1 MINLIIFEKTTSM
14 CWYVAYAKT
23 KNEFKA
29 LDFFKK
35 IGVNAYVPAY
45 TEKREWS
52 DRVKKVLVPAISGYV
67 FFETN
72 KLDYALVNSNPFLRN
87 VLRRHGKA
95 ISIRSEEIETLQDAL
110 SGYSVSKE
118 IKTGDSIKILS
129 GAFKNR
135 LGFVD
140 FIDNNSLSVL
150 INSIK
155 VTLSLADT
163 RLKAAV

>member
-1 MINLIIFEKTTSM
+1 MNWF
-14 CWYVAYAKT
+14 VAYAKT

-35 IGVNAYVPAY
+35 IGVNAYVPSY
-45 TEKREWS
+45 IEKREWS
-52 DRVKKVLVPAISGYV
+52 DRVKKILVPAISGYV
-67 FFETN
+67 FFELN
-72 KLDYALVNSNPFLRN
+72 KLNYELVNSNPYLRN

-95 ISIRSEEIETLQDAL
+95 ITIRSEEIETLKEAL
-110 SGYSVSKE
+110 NGYSVSQE
-118 IKTGDSIKILS
+118 IKTGDSVKILS

-140 FIDNNSLSVL
+140 FIDTNNLSVL

-155 VTLSLADT
+155 ITLSLADT
-163 RLKAAV
+163 KLKAAV

>member
-1 MINLIIFEKTTSM
+1 MSWF
-14 CWYVAYAKT
+14 VAYSKT
-23 KNEFKA
+23 RNEFKA

-35 IGVNAYVPAY
+35 LGVNAYVPSFI
-45 TEKREWS
+45 EKREWS
-52 DRVKKVLVPAISGYV
+52 DRVKKVHVPAISGYV

-72 KLDYALVNSNPFLRN
+72 KLDYNLVNSNPFLKN

-95 ISIRSEEIETLQDAL
+95 ISICSKEIETLKEAL
-110 SGYSVSKE
+110 NGYSESKE
-118 IKTGDSIKILS
+118 IKIGDSVKILS

-135 LGFVD
+135 MGLVD
-140 FIDNNSLSVL
+140 CIDSNNLSML

-155 VTLSLADT
+155 ITLSLADT

>member
-1 MINLIIFEKTTSM
+1 MNWF
-14 CWYVAYAKT
+14 VAYAKT

-35 IGVNAYVPAY
+35 IGVNAYVPSY
-45 TEKREWS
+45 IEKREWS
-52 DRVKKVLVPAISGYV
+52 DRVKKTLVPAISGYI
-67 FFETN
+67 FFELN
-72 KLDYALVNSNPFLRN
+72 KLDYTLVNSNPYLRN
-87 VLRRHGKA
+87 VLKRHGKA
-95 ISIRSEEIETLQDAL
+95 VTIRSEEIETLKEAL
-110 SGYSVSKE
+110 NGYSISQE

-140 FIDNNSLSVL
+140 FIDNSNLSVL
-150 INSIK
+150 INSMKI
-155 VTLSLADT
+155 TLSLEDT

>member
-1 MINLIIFEKTTSM
+1 MSWF
-14 CWYVAYAKT
+14 VAYSKT
-23 KNEFKA
+23 RNEFKA

-35 IGVNAYVPAY
+35 LGVNAYVPAF

-52 DRVKKVLVPAISGYV
+52 DRVKKVLVPAISGYI

-72 KLDYALVNSNPFLRN
+72 KLDYNLVNSNPFLKN

-95 ISIRSEEIETLQDAL
+95 ISICSKEIETLKEAL
-110 SGYSVSKE
+110 NGYSESKE
-118 IKTGDSIKILS
+118 IKTGDSVKILS

-135 LGFVD
+135 MGLVD
-140 FIDNNSLSVL
+140 CIDSNNLSML

-155 VTLSLADT
+155 ITLSLADT
-163 RLKAAV
+163 RLKVAV

>member
-1 MINLIIFEKTTSM
+1 MNWF
-14 CWYVAYAKT
+14 VAYAKT

-35 IGVNAYVPAY
+35 IGVNAYVPSY
-45 TEKREWS
+45 IEKREWS
-52 DRVKKVLVPAISGYV
+52 DRVKKILVPAISGYV
-67 FFETN
+67 FFELN
-72 KLDYALVNSNPFLRN
+72 KLNYELVNSNPYLRN
-87 VLRRHGKA
+87 VLKRHGKA
-95 ISIRSEEIETLQDAL
+95 VTIRSEEIETLKEAL
-110 SGYSVSKE
+110 NGYSVSQE
-118 IKTGDSIKILS
+118 IKTGDSVKILS

-140 FIDNNSLSVL
+140 FIDTNNLSVL

-155 VTLSLADT
+155 ITLSLADT

>member
-1 MINLIIFEKTTSM
+1 MDWF
-14 CWYVAYAKT
+14 VAYAKT

-35 IGVNAYVPAY
+35 IGVNAYVPSY
-45 TEKREWS
+45 IEKREWS
-52 DRVKKVLVPAISGYV
+52 DRVKKTLVPAISGYI
-67 FFETN
+67 FFELN
-72 KLDYALVNSNPFLRN
+72 KLDYTLVNSNPYLRN
-87 VLRRHGKA
+87 VLKRHGKA
-95 ISIRSEEIETLQDAL
+95 VTVRSEEIETLKKAL
-110 SGYSVSKE
+110 NGYSVSQE
-118 IKTGDSIKILS
+118 IKTGDSVKILS

-140 FIDNNSLSVL
+140 FIDTNNLSVL

-155 VTLSLADT
+155 ITLSLADT

>member
-1 MINLIIFEKTTSM
+1 MSWF
-14 CWYVAYAKT
+14 VAYSKT

-35 IGVNAYVPAY
+35 HGINAYVPAFI
-45 TEKREWS
+45 EKRGWS

-72 KLDYALVNSNPFLRN
+72 NLDYNLVNSNPFLKS

-95 ISIRSEEIETLQDAL
+95 VTICSKEIEVLKEAL
-110 SGYSVSKE
+110 NGFSVSKE
-118 IKTGDSIKILS
+118 IKTGDSVKILS
-129 GAFKNR
+129 GVFNNKTG
-135 LGFVD
+135 LVD
-140 FIDNNSLSVL
+140 HIDSANLSVL
-150 INSIK
+150 INSMK

-163 RLKAAV
+163 RLKAFV

>member
-1 MINLIIFEKTTSM
+1 MNWF
-14 CWYVAYAKT
+14 VAYAKT

-35 IGVNAYVPAY
+35 IGVNAYVPSY
-45 TEKREWS
+45 IEKREWS
-52 DRVKKVLVPAISGYV
+52 DRVKKILVPAISGYV
-67 FFETN
+67 FFELN
-72 KLDYALVNSNPFLRN
+72 KLNYELVNSNPYLRN

-95 ISIRSEEIETLQDAL
+95 ITIRSEEIEAL
-110 SGYSVSKE
+110 KEALNGYSVSQE
-118 IKTGDSIKILS
+118 IKTGDSVKILS

-140 FIDNNSLSVL
+140 FIDTNNLSVL

-155 VTLSLADT
+155 ITLSLADT

>member
-1 MINLIIFEKTTSM
+1 MNWF
-14 CWYVAYAKT
+14 VAYAKT

-35 IGVNAYVPAY
+35 IGVNAYVPSY
-45 TEKREWS
+45 IEKREWS
-52 DRVKKVLVPAISGYV
+52 DRVKKILVPAISGYV
-67 FFETN
+67 FFELN
-72 KLDYALVNSNPFLRN
+72 KLNYELVNSNPYLRN
-87 VLRRHGKA
+87 VLKRHGKA
-95 ISIRSEEIETLQDAL
+95 VTIKSEEIEAL
-110 SGYSVSKE
+110 KEALNGYSVSQE
-118 IKTGDSIKILS
+118 IKTGDSVKILS

-140 FIDNNSLSVL
+140 FIDTNNLSVL

-155 VTLSLADT
+155 ITLSLADT

>member
-1 MINLIIFEKTTSM
+1 MSWF
-14 CWYVAYAKT
+14 VAYSKT
-23 KNEFKA
+23 RNEFKA

-35 IGVNAYVPAY
+35 LGVNAYVPSFK
-45 TEKREWS
+45 EKREWS
-52 DRVKKVLVPAISGYV
+52 DRVKKVHVPAISGYV

-72 KLDYALVNSNPFLRN
+72 KLDYNLVNSNPFLKN

-95 ISIRSEEIETLQDAL
+95 ISICSKEIETLKEAL
-110 SGYSVSKE
+110 NGYSVSKE
-118 IKTGDSIKILS
+118 IQTGDSIKILS

-135 LGFVD
+135 MGLVD
-140 FIDNNSLSVL
+140 SIDSNNLSVL

-155 VTLSLADT
+155 ITLSLADT

>member
-1 MINLIIFEKTTSM
+1 MNWF
-14 CWYVAYAKT
+14 VAYAKT

-35 IGVNAYVPAY
+35 IGVNAYVPSY
-45 TEKREWS
+45 IEKREWS
-52 DRVKKVLVPAISGYV
+52 DRVKKILVPAISGYV
-67 FFETN
+67 FFELN
-72 KLDYALVNSNPFLRN
+72 KLNYELVNSNPYLRN

-95 ISIRSEEIETLQDAL
+95 ITIRSEEIETLKEAL
-110 SGYSVSKE
+110 NGYSVSQE
-118 IKTGDSIKILS
+118 IKPGDSVKILS

-140 FIDNNSLSVL
+140 FIDTSNLSVL
-150 INSIK
+150 INSMKI
-155 VTLSLADT
+155 TLSLKDT

>member
-1 MINLIIFEKTTSM
+1 MNWF
-14 CWYVAYAKT
+14 VAYAKT

-29 LDFFKK
+29 LDFFTK
-35 IGVNAYVPAY
+35 IGVNAYVPSY
-45 TEKREWS
+45 IEKREWS
-52 DRVKKVLVPAISGYV
+52 DRVKKILVPAISGYV
-67 FFETN
+67 FFELN
-72 KLDYALVNSNPFLRN
+72 KLNYELVNSNPYLRN

-95 ISIRSEEIETLQDAL
+95 ITIRSEEIETLKEAL
-110 SGYSVSKE
+110 NSYSVSQE
-118 IKTGDSIKILS
+118 IKPGDSVKILS

-140 FIDNNSLSVL
+140 FIDTNNLSVL

-155 VTLSLADT
+155 ITLSLADT

>member
-1 MINLIIFEKTTSM
+1 MDWF
-14 CWYVAYAKT
+14 VAYAKT

-35 IGVNAYVPAY
+35 IGVNAYVPSY
-45 TEKREWS
+45 IEKREWS
-52 DRVKKVLVPAISGYV
+52 DRVKKILVPAISGYV
-67 FFETN
+67 FFELN
-72 KLDYALVNSNPFLRN
+72 KLNYELVNSNPYLRN

-95 ISIRSEEIETLQDAL
+95 ITIRSEEIKTLKEAL
-110 SGYSVSKE
+110 NGYSVSQE
-118 IKTGDSIKILS
+118 IKTGDSVKILS

-140 FIDNNSLSVL
+140 FIDTNNLSVL

-155 VTLSLADT
+155 ITLSLADT

>member
-1 MINLIIFEKTTSM
+1 MSWF
-14 CWYVAYAKT
+14 VAYSKT

-35 IGVNAYVPAY
+35 LGVNAYVPAF
-45 TEKREWS
+45 TKKREWS
-52 DRVKKVLVPAISGYV
+52 DRTKKILVPAISGYV

-72 KLDYALVNSNPFLRN
+72 KLDYNLVNSNPFLKN

-95 ISIRSEEIETLQDAL
+95 ISICSKEIETLKEAL
-110 SGYSVSKE
+110 NGYSVSKE
-118 IKTGDSIKILS
+118 IQTGDSVKILS

-135 LGFVD
+135 MGLVD
-140 FIDNNSLSVL
+140 SIDSNNLSVL

-155 VTLSLADT
+155 ITLSLADT

>member
-1 MINLIIFEKTTSM
+1 MSWF
-14 CWYVAYAKT
+14 VAYSKT
-23 KNEFKA
+23 RNEFKA

-35 IGVNAYVPAY
+35 LGINAYVPAY

-67 FFETN
+67 FFETT
-72 KLDYALVNSNPFLRN
+72 KLDYSLVNSNPFLKN

-95 ISIRSEEIETLQDAL
+95 ISICSKEIETLKEAL
-110 SGYSVSKE
+110 NSYSVSKE
-118 IKTGDSIKILS
+118 IQTGDSVKILS
-129 GAFKNR
+129 GVFKNR
-135 LGFVD
+135 MGLVD
-140 FIDNNSLSVL
+140 YIDNNNLSVL

-155 VTLSLADT
+155 ITLSLADT

>member
-1 MINLIIFEKTTSM
+1 MSWF
-14 CWYVAYAKT
+14 VAYSKT
-23 KNEFKA
+23 RNEFKA

-35 IGVNAYVPAY
+35 LGVNAYVPAF

-72 KLDYALVNSNPFLRN
+72 KIDYNLVNSNPFLKN

-95 ISIRSEEIETLQDAL
+95 ISICSKEIKTLKEAL
-110 SGYSVSKE
+110 NGYSESNE
-118 IKTGDSIKILS
+118 IKTGDSVKILS

-135 LGFVD
+135 MGLVD
-140 FIDNNSLSVL
+140 CIDSNNLSVL

-155 VTLSLADT
+155 ITLSLADT
-163 RLKAAV
+163 RLKTAV

>member
-1 MINLIIFEKTTSM
+1 MSWF
-14 CWYVAYAKT
+14 VAYSKT
-23 KNEFKA
+23 RNEFKA

-35 IGVNAYVPAY
+35 LGVNAYVPSFI
-45 TEKREWS
+45 EKREWS
-52 DRVKKVLVPAISGYV
+52 DRVKKVHVPAISGYV

-72 KLDYALVNSNPFLRN
+72 KLDYNLVNSNPFLKN

-95 ISIRSEEIETLQDAL
+95 ISICSKEIKTLKEAL
-110 SGYSVSKE
+110 NGYSESNE
-118 IKTGDSIKILS
+118 IKTGDSVKILS

-135 LGFVD
+135 MGLVD
-140 FIDNNSLSVL
+140 CIDSNNLSVL

-155 VTLSLADT
+155 ITLSLADT

>member
-1 MINLIIFEKTTSM
+1 MNWF
-14 CWYVAYAKT
+14 VAYAKT

-35 IGVNAYVPAY
+35 IGVNAYVPSY
-45 TEKREWS
+45 IEKREWS
-52 DRVKKVLVPAISGYV
+52 DRVKKILVPAISGYV
-67 FFETN
+67 FFELN
-72 KLDYALVNSNPFLRN
+72 KLNYELVNSNPYLRN

-95 ISIRSEEIETLQDAL
+95 ITIRSEEIETLKEAL
-110 SGYSVSKE
+110 NGYSISQE
-118 IKTGDSIKILS
+118 IKTGDSVKILS

-140 FIDNNSLSVL
+140 FIDTNNLSVL

-155 VTLSLADT
+155 ITLSLADT

>member
-1 MINLIIFEKTTSM
+1 MNWF
-14 CWYVAYAKT
+14 VAYAKT

-35 IGVNAYVPAY
+35 IGVNAYVPSY
-45 TEKREWS
+45 IEKREWS
-52 DRVKKVLVPAISGYV
+52 DRVKKILVPAISGYV
-67 FFETN
+67 FFELN
-72 KLDYALVNSNPFLRN
+72 KLNYELVNSNPYLRN

-95 ISIRSEEIETLQDAL
+95 ITIRSEEIETLKEAL
-110 SGYSVSKE
+110 NSYSVSQE
-118 IKTGDSIKILS
+118 IKPGDSVKILS

-140 FIDNNSLSVL
+140 FIDTNNLSVL

-155 VTLSLADT
+155 ITLSLADT
-163 RLKAAV
+163 RLKVAV

>member
-1 MINLIIFEKTTSM
+1 MDWF
-14 CWYVAYAKT
+14 VAYAKT

-35 IGVNAYVPAY
+35 IGVNAYVPSY
-45 TEKREWS
+45 IEKREWS
-52 DRVKKVLVPAISGYV
+52 DRVKKILVPAISGYV
-67 FFETN
+67 FFELN
-72 KLDYALVNSNPFLRN
+72 KLNYELVNSNPYLRN
-87 VLRRHGKA
+87 VLKRHGKA
-95 ISIRSEEIETLQDAL
+95 VTIRSEEIETLKEAL
-110 SGYSVSKE
+110 NGYSVSQE
-118 IKTGDSIKILS
+118 IKTGDSVKILS

-140 FIDNNSLSVL
+140 FIDTNNLSVL

-155 VTLSLADT
+155 ITLSLADT